1 MIMHDDVTESF
12 DHVITP
18 KHVTEIFYS
27 TINQCYDDMFQV
39 QYLSKYSH
47 SNHVVENDTIK
58 SDENDLDEDD
68 LNIKT
73 NVTSEQMFNVKDA
86 HILSDDDNKNVK
98 LLQQPSKKHSTAAFH
113 IPPQPSSPATS
124 DKKNVMP
131 IRRFNATEK
140 LGLLRILHIF
150 TARSG
155 VYEISK

>member
-39 QYLSKYSH
+39 QYLPKYSH
-47 SNHVVENDTIK
+47 SNHVVENDDIK
-58 SDENDLDEDD
+58 SDENDMDEED

-73 NVTSEQMFNVKDA
+73 NVTSEQMFNVKDS
-86 HILSDDDNKNVK
+86 HIISDDDKKNVK
-98 LLQQPSKKHSTAAFH
+98 LLHQPSKKHSAGAFH
-113 IPPQPSSPATS
+113 TPPQPSSPADS
-124 DKKNVMP
+124 DKENVMP
-131 IRRFNATEK
+131 IWRFNATEK
-140 LGLLRILHIF
+140 LGLLQILHLF
-150 TARSG
+150 TNRSG